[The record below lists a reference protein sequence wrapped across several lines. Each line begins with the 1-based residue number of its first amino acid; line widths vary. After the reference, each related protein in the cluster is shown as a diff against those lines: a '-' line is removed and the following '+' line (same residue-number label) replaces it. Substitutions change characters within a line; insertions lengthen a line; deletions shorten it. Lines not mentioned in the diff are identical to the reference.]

1 MSACRV
7 ATLVLLA
14 ILCAGCR
21 LPSLDQMLDQS
32 EPMDA
37 NRMLIGKVQGSGA
50 ASPMLKDEV
59 IIEGVV
65 LRSLMGDAD
74 DLAQEAGETLGEGN
88 RGKVVGWFVQD
99 EGDGDAATSDAL
111 FVMDQGYDTSI
122 NMPYEGDYSMRLGSR
137 VRTGDRVQVRGVV
150 AELLQEAAADQPR
163 SSGHRVGRGDPAGT
177 VTAVLAQSVTLLGP
191 HDRKLAI
198 TPESVA
204 MERAG
209 DEAVEGMYLQTDGS
223 AQPQ

>member
-1 MSACRV
+1 
-7 ATLVLLA
+7 
-14 ILCAGCR
+14 
-21 LPSLDQMLDQS
+21 
-32 EPMDA
+32 MDVDA
-37 NRMLIGKVQGSGA
+37 VERGQEEEQDADKARA
-50 ASPMLKDEV
+50 AAEV
-59 IIEGVV
+59 I
-65 LRSLMGDAD
+65 DA
-74 DLAQEAGETLGEGN
+74 
-88 RGKVVGWFVQD
+88 
-99 EGDGDAATSDAL
+99 
-111 FVMDQGYDTSI
+111 
-122 NMPYEGDYSMRLGSR
+122 RL
-137 VRTGDRVQVRGVV
+137 RGVV